1 MLEIEN
7 DLYGVR
13 AVSGDEGRALEVSAG
28 ELKIVLVC
36 EEVNGKVVDGDAVDC
51 DECVLRSSPKG
62 ACEIENVFDC
72 GWIGVMVTGGWDLR
86 QAIRSL
92 DVEVE
97 GVMLVA
103 LRY

>member
-1 MLEIEN
+1 MEVES
-7 DLYGVR
+7 DLYGIR
-13 AVSGDEGRALEVSAG
+13 AVSSDERCALEVSAG
-28 ELKIVLVC
+28 DFNIVLVS
-36 EEVNGKVVDGDAVDC
+36 EEVIGNVVDGDAVDC